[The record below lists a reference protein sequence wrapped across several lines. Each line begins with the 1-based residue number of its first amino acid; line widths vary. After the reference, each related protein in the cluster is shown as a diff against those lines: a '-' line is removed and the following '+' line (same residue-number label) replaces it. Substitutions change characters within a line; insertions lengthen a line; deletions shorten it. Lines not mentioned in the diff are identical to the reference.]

1 MVGEGA
7 VHLLQEEEKGSGK
20 RSLSRLWQALGV
32 LLICCGLVLLGFFI
46 YQKVQIAY
54 YQYQLKKA
62 YEDAFSGIPEEG
74 ISFDNIAITERQP
87 MRLVIP
93 KTDTDL
99 IVLIGDVFDQV
110 LLDKGPVHFQMSDL
124 PNTDSGNVAIAAHRG
139 SRWGFFT
146 DLDQMLEGDEIFL
159 DVEGYRFIYRTE
171 WVRIVEPD
179 DWSVIDSTDYPA
191 LTLQTCHPKNVRGTH
206 RLIVRARLYRVTRA
220 PLK

>member
-1 MVGEGA
+1 M
-7 VHLLQEEEKGSGK
+7 LQEEGKGSGK
-20 RSLSRLWQALGV
+20 RGLSRLWQLLGV
-32 LLICCGLVLLGFFI
+32 LLICGGLALLGFFI
-46 YQKVQIAY
+46 YQKVQIAW
-54 YQYQLKKA
+54 YQKQMKKA
-62 YEDAFSGIPEEG
+62 YEEASDELPEDELF
-74 ISFDNIAITERQP
+74 FDDVAITDRQP

-93 KTDTDL
+93 KIDTDL
-99 IVLIGDVFDQV
+99 IVLVGDVFDQV

-146 DLDQMLEGDEIFL
+146 DLDQLLEGDEIYL
-159 DVEGYRFIYRTE
+159 DVEGYRFVYLTE

-179 DWSVIDSTDYPA
+179 DWSVIDTTEYPV

-206 RLIVRARLYRVTRA
+206 RLIVRARLDRVTRA